1 MFSDNTDTK
10 SNIFERSWINFKQ
23 AEFVMDLF
31 YKDLSNI
38 LNLKH
43 SNVNA
48 LMESLVSNL
57 NNLLG
62 KHALLK
68 KKSVNIS

>member
-10 SNIFERSWINFKQ
+10 SNIFERSWTNFKQ

-43 SNVNA
+43 SNVN
-48 LMESLVSNL
+48 L

-68 KKSVNIS
+68 KNQ

>member
-10 SNIFERSWINFKQ
+10 SNISERSWTNFKQ

-68 KKSVNIS
+68 KNQ

>member
-10 SNIFERSWINFKQ
+10 SNIFERSWTNFKQ
-23 AEFVMDLF
+23 AELVMDLF

-68 KKSVNIS
+68 KNQ

>member
-1 MFSDNTDTK
+1 MFSDNTDKK
-10 SNIFERSWINFKQ
+10 SNIFERSWTNFKQ